1 MHRRAR
7 VPVLSDIRLMT
18 DSKER
23 KYFITLSYT
32 IKCRF
37 QEMKNTIVTISDV
50 AKAAGVTNG
59 TVDRVLHER
68 GEVSQKTREKV
79 LKVIEELGY
88 RPNVYASM
96 LARNKSHRIAVI
108 VPNYKKGEFWEL
120 SHSGVE
126 KAREYSGRFSV
137 NVEECHYD
145 EYDVDSFISLC
156 HKVIEVGYSGA
167 IIAPMFLDATR
178 TVAVEMEKAD
188 IPFVILN
195 TSVSGV
201 YGHLAYFGQPI
212 YDSGAFCADIL
223 MSGSSQESRDT
234 VYLVRIERDVKGLSD
249 PSKERRRGFTDYL
262 TAHFPKTQ
270 IRNVVINPNSP
281 DEAWEAMDREFSS
294 IEGCPNVVTLNS
306 RIYLVSDYLREGG
319 VKGWNVIGYDTLE
332 RNIAALK
339 DGYVKY
345 LIAQHADRDALD
357 AVTALTDFLVL
368 GKRPEVQ
375 DNFSSIDLL
384 SRYNCRFY

>member
-1 MHRRAR
+1 M
-7 VPVLSDIRLMT
+7 
-18 DSKER
+18 E
-23 KYFITLSYT
+23 
-32 IKCRF
+32 
-37 QEMKNTIVTISDV
+37 KNTIVTISDV
-50 AKAAGVTNG
+50 ARAAGVNNG

-79 LKVIEELGY
+79 LRVIEELGY

-108 VPNYKKGEFWEL
+108 VPNYKSGEFWEL

-126 KAREYSGRFSV
+126 KANEYSGRFSV

-156 HKVIEVGYSGA
+156 HKVIEEGYSGA

-188 IPFVILN
+188 IPYVILN

-223 MSGSSQESRDT
+223 MSGSEEDSRDM
-234 VYLVRIERDVKGLSD
+234 VHLVRIERDVKGLSD

-262 TAHFPKTQ
+262 SAHFPKTQ
-270 IRNVVINPNSP
+270 VRNVVINPNSP
-281 DEAWEAMDREFSS
+281 DEAWDAMDREFSS
-294 IEGCPNVVTLNS
+294 IKGCPNIVTLNS
-306 RIYLVSDYLREGG
+306 RIYLVSDYLRERGL
-319 VKGWNVIGYDTLE
+319 KGWNVIGYDTLE
-332 RNIAALK
+332 RNLSALK

-345 LIAQHADRDALD
+345 LIAQHADRDAFE
-357 AVTALTDFLVL
+357 AVTALTDFLIL
-368 GKRPEVQ
+368 GKRPERQ